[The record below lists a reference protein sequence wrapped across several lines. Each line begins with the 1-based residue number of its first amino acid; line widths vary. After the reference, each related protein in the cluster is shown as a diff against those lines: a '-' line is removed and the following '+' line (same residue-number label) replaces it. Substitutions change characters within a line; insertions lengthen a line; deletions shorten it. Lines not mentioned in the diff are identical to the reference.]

1 MLNMYFLYIR
11 MIPNSKITQN
21 HLNPYSE
28 VDITIMRM
36 VTCTEEVELN
46 IGIHFLEDLTL
57 VFVCMFVFS

>member
-1 MLNMYFLYIR
+1 